1 MQKGA
6 DHDPIRRI
14 DHRRVTVVDGD
25 CGFRDSP
32 APPQISGTVQ
42 SPVILPGPIA
52 PEITQQP
59 LWTIGGLP
67 VAIWAPVPPPYNMQV
82 NRSAAADPFYD
93 QPD

>member
-1 MQKGA
+1 MTRSGA
-6 DHDPIRRI
+6 LITGVLPLLMA
-14 DHRRVTVVDGD
+14 TAA
-25 CGFRDSP
+25 FADSP